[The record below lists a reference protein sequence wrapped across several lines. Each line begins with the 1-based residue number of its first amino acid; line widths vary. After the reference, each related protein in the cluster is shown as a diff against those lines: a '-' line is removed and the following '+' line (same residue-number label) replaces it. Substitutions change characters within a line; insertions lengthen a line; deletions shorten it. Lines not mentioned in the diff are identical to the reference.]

1 MLPSEKKRQRLIKIS
16 AKTNPNY
23 GKSPKDITAN
33 ELLRTGFINLDK
45 PSGPTSHQV
54 VAWIKEILE
63 VEKAGHGGTL
73 DPRVTGVLPVAIG
86 DATRALQVLLHS
98 GKEYVALMKLH
109 RKIDQK
115 KIIEVG
121 KDFVKDIYQ
130 KPPVKS
136 AVKRVRRKRKIY
148 YLDMLQIKE
157 TEVLFKVGC
166 EAGTY
171 IRTLCVDYGKKL
183 GSGAH
188 LAELRRT
195 KVGKIYES
203 DSKTLQ
209 NLKDAYNQYK
219 GGVVDKTDY
228 MQATVSLNNAE
239 AELKQDQGQLKISYA
254 NLKNQMGYPPN
265 GDISL
270 NYNMKK
276 MEDEIGADTTAV
288 LKYQD
293 RIEYKLLQTQ
303 KRLQKANLDYYIWSF
318 LPSLSAFGDYNLN
331 YQNDKLTNLYNRG
344 FPNSY
349 VGLQLS
355 FPIFHGGQRIQQI
368 EQAQLELDLIKYDKS
383 ALESSISTEY
393 TQALANYKSNLNN
406 YRVQK
411 NNLKLAKDVYNIIEL
426 QYKSGIKTYL
436 DVITAETNLRTTQV
450 NFLNA
455 LYQALLSKTDLQK
468 ALGSIHY

>member
-209 NLKDAYNQYK
+209 NLKDAYIFWK
-219 GGVVDKTDY
+219 EDGK
-228 MQATVSLNNAE
+228 
-239 AELKQDQGQLKISYA
+239 
-254 NLKNQMGYPPN
+254 
-265 GDISL
+265 
-270 NYNMKK
+270 
-276 MEDEIGADTTAV
+276 EDEI
-288 LKYQD
+288 KSIIQPM
-293 RIEYKLLQTQ
+293 EKLLDGIPKIVIRDSAVDAICHGANLAVQGVVELDSNIKKEDIVSIMTQ
-303 KRLQKANLDYYIWSF
+303 KGEGVAIAKTLMSTEQMI
-318 LPSLSAFGDYNLN
+318 
-331 YQNDKLTNLYNRG
+331 QNDKG
-344 FPNSY
+344 ICAS
-349 VGLQLS
+349 
-355 FPIFHGGQRIQQI
+355 
-368 EQAQLELDLIKYDKS
+368 LERVLMNKGTYPSIWKKS
-383 ALESSISTEY
+383 
-393 TQALANYKSNLNN
+393 
-406 YRVQK
+406 
-411 NNLKLAKDVYNIIEL
+411 
-426 QYKSGIKTYL
+426 
-436 DVITAETNLRTTQV
+436 
-450 NFLNA
+450 
-455 LYQALLSKTDLQK
+455 
-468 ALGSIHY
+468 

>member
-1 MLPSEKKRQRLIKIS
+1 MKTILLLLLVTLLTASPVLSQSQVDSSSLLQNATLENCIQYALSHQPSVQQSLINEQI
-16 AKTNPNY
+16 
-23 GKSPKDITAN
+23 AN
-33 ELLRTGFINLDK
+33 KEINSSLSEWFPQLDLNFNVQHYFK
-45 PSGPTSHQV
+45 LPTSIFQGNAVHFGQ
-54 VAWIKEILE
+54 INTSNGQFSITQTIFNK
-63 VEKAGHGGTL
+63 
-73 DPRVTGVLPVAIG
+73 D
-86 DATRALQVLLHS
+86 VLLAS
-98 GKEYVALMKLH
+98 STAGDV
-109 RKIDQK
+109 RKQAEQNTAENKIKVVVNVSKAYYSVLLSQNQIDLVNQ
-115 KIIEVG
+115 
-121 KDFVKDIYQ
+121 DI
-130 KPPVKS
+130 
-136 AVKRVRRKRKIY
+136 AR
-148 YLDMLQIKE
+148 
-157 TEVLFKVGC
+157 
-166 EAGTY
+166 
-171 IRTLCVDYGKKL
+171 
-183 GSGAH
+183 
-188 LAELRRT
+188 LR
-195 KVGKIYES
+195 
-203 DSKTLQ
+203 Q